1 VRVIGGEFRGRKLVA
16 PKGKVVRP
24 TPDRVREAIF
34 ATLGP
39 TWTYERA
46 LDLFA
51 GTGALG
57 IEALSRGAQEAV
69 FVERAKEALETI
81 RANLQSLGLVS
92 RATVLPVPIKKGLRI
107 LADRK
112 EVFDLFLMDPPYGKG
127 LVQDTVHEVTRW
139 EILSHDGTIVAEHAP
154 SEAIVHPPAL
164 ECRLRRNYGD
174 TAISLYRRKSSSP

>member
-1 VRVIGGEFRGRKLVA
+1 MRVIGGQFRGRKLLA
-16 PKGKVVRP
+16 PKGRAVRP

-34 ATLGP
+34 DILGP
-39 TWTYERA
+39 RWIYTRV

-69 FVERAKEALETI
+69 FVERAKEAFETI

-92 RATVLPVPIKKGLRI
+92 RATVLPVPIKKGLGI

-112 EVFDLFLMDPPYGKG
+112 EVFDLILMDPPYGKG
-127 LVQDTVHEVTRW
+127 LVQNTVHEITRW

-174 TAISLYRRKSSSP
+174 TVISIYRRKPSSP